1 MVTVKF
7 KPVCECGYIFKSFEY
22 DPDFNEYELG
32 RKIRTS
38 YMMEG
43 SHYEPEYCPKC
54 GQRICNFTIPVF
66 YQNGKIT
73 YKE

>member
-32 RKIRTS
+32 RKIRTP

-54 GQRICNFTIPVF
+54 
-66 YQNGKIT
+66 
-73 YKE
+73 